1 MGMGTVSMANDEKK
15 LHIAMFPWL
24 AFGHMIPYLE
34 LAKLIASKGHRISFI
49 STPRNI
55 DRLPK
60 LPPTLA
66 SLINFV
72 KLPLPHVQNLPDN
85 AEATSD
91 VPLNLVPFLKTA
103 YDALQ
108 DSMTRFLEDS
118 RPDWLL
124 YDFAPYWLPA
134 IARNLSIPSAFF
146 SIVTAAFLSIIGTKE
161 RMGERRSPD
170 DYTVPPRWVPFPTTV
185 SFRLFEILKVFDQG
199 VTGVEG
205 DVSDIYRVGEVLQGC
220 DVVAVRGCVEFEPEW
235 LSLLEDLNR
244 KPVLPVG
251 QLPPTAYDNE
261 DDTDTWRWMKAW
273 LDRQSKESVVYVAF
287 GSEAKPSQAE
297 LTEIALGLE
306 QSELPFFWVLRTR
319 RGPADTEVIEL
330 PEGFEERTKERGVV
344 CTSWAPQLKILA
356 HDSVGG
362 FLTHSGWSSVV
373 ESLQF
378 ERPLILLTFFSDQ
391 GINAKVLDEK
401 KIGYLI
407 PRNEEDGSFTRDS
420 VAKSL
425 RLVIVEEDGKAY
437 KDKAKEMKELFG
449 NRDSQDR
456 YVNSF
461 LGYLETH
468 RQPQKVPPDRQG
480 S

>member
-1 MGMGTVSMANDEKK
+1 MANDEKK

-34 LAKLIASKGHRISFI
+34 LAKLIASKGHLISFI

-60 LPPTLA
+60 IPPTLA

-91 VPLNLVPFLKTA
+91 VPLNLVPFLKRS

-108 DSMTRFLEDS
+108 DSVTRFLEDS
-118 RPDWLL
+118 HPDWLL
-124 YDFAPYWLPA
+124 HDFCPYWLPP
-134 IARNLSIPSAFF
+134 IARKLGIPSAFF
-146 SIVTAAFLSIIGTKE
+146 SIVSAAALCFLGTKAYF
-161 RMGERRSPD
+161 GERKSPED
-170 DYTVPPRWVPFPTTV
+170 FTVPPRWVPFPTTV
-185 SFRLFEILKVFDQG
+185 AFRLFEVFKIFGQG
-199 VTGVEG
+199 ITGVED
-205 DVSDIYRVGEVLQGC
+205 DVSDVYRFVDVLQGC
-220 DVVAVRGCVEFEPEW
+220 DIVAVRGCVEFEPEW
-235 LSLLEDLNR
+235 LRLLEDLNG

-251 QLPPTAYDNE
+251 QLPTTAFDSE

-273 LDRQSKESVVYVAF
+273 LDLQSKGSVVYVAF
-287 GSEAKPSQAE
+287 GSEALPSQTE

-306 QSELPFFWVLRTR
+306 QSKLPFFWVLRTR
-319 RGPADTEVIEL
+319 KGPADTELIEL

-356 HDSVGG
+356 HESVGG

-378 ERPLILLTFFSDQ
+378 ERPLILLTFYADQ

-407 PRNEEDGSFTRDS
+407 PRKEQDGSFTRDS
-420 VAKSL
+420 VAESL
-425 RLVIVEEDGKAY
+425 RLVTVEEEGKAY
-437 KDKAKEMKELFG
+437 RDKAKEMKGLFG
-449 NRDSQDR
+449 DRDSQDR

-461 LGYLETH
+461 LGYLKTH
-468 RQPQKVPPDRQG
+468 LQSQKVE
-480 S
+480 